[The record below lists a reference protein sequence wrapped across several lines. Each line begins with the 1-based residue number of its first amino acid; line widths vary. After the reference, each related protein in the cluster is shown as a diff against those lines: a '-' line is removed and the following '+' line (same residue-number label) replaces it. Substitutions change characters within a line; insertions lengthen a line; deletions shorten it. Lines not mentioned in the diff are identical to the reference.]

1 MHDNTKIENISIT
14 LTSVITTR
22 KVMMTLITKATVVMT
37 IMITKIRITVT
48 VTEKNNS
55 NYNDNNTATQVTIKT
70 ETISNRK
77 H

>member
-22 KVMMTLITKATVVMT
+22 KVMMTLITKATVVMI

-48 VTEKNNS
+48 KK
-55 NYNDNNTATQVTIKT
+55 QQQL
-70 ETISNRK
+70 
-77 H
+77 